1 VNHAEDQ
8 EGLRDAQQ
16 ISGVLSLIRELTGR
30 AMHAQSMGETFVGA
44 FRSLLSCIEF
54 DLGAAVMLE
63 QDLDLYAV
71 TRVGSEALVSER
83 MVASIRDTLAAVIP
97 ASFNSEV
104 VVKSEEAVLPARAT
118 SGDQLR
124 HACYALL
131 KLDGRTAGL
140 LLLQRDE
147 PVFSDAEQEILEI
160 FSAQISMLLTHLAA
174 REQILALADTDDLTG
189 IWNKRYFRRQ
199 LPHEIERARVYG
211 LPLSLLMFDVDDFKE
226 INDTFGHTA
235 GDVVLSELCGAVR
248 ETLRPPDLFARFGG
262 DEFAVILPHTD
273 LGGACAVADRIMR
286 EVTLLII
293 PTDEEGAIRPAISM
307 GVADYMPN
315 DTATELTRRA
325 DERLYLSKRNG
336 KNRYTA

>member
-1 VNHAEDQ
+1 MNHAEDEQ
-8 EGLRDAQQ
+8 GLRDAQQ
-16 ISGVLSLIRELTGR
+16 ISGVLTLIRQLTGR
-30 AMHAQSMGETFVGA
+30 AMHAQSMSDTFVDA
-44 FRSLLSCIEF
+44 FRSLHACIEF

-63 QDLDLYAV
+63 QNLDLYVV
-71 TRVGSEALVSER
+71 TRQGAEALVSDR

-97 ASFNSEV
+97 ASFASEV
-104 VVKSEEAVLPARAT
+104 VVKMEASVLTPHTAK
-118 SGDQLR
+118 GDQLR
-124 HACYALL
+124 HACFALL
-131 KLDGRTAGL
+131 KLDERTAGL

-147 PVFSDAEQEILEI
+147 PLFSDAEQEVLEI
-160 FSAQISMLLTHLAA
+160 FSAQVSMLLTHFAA

-199 LPHEIERARVYG
+199 LPHEIERSRVYG
-211 LPLSLLMFDVDDFKE
+211 LPMSLLMFDVDDFKE

-262 DEFAVILPHTD
+262 DEFAIILPHTD
-273 LGGACAVADRIMR
+273 LNGAVAVAERIMR
-286 EVTLLII
+286 KISILTI
-293 PTDEEGAIRPAISM
+293 PTDEEGAICPAISM
-307 GVADYMPN
+307 GVADYQPN

>member
-1 VNHAEDQ
+1 VNHAEEK
-8 EGLRDAQQ
+8 EGLRDSQQ

-44 FRSLLSCIEF
+44 FQSLLACIEF

-71 TRVGSEALVSER
+71 TRLGSEALVSER

-104 VVKSEEAVLPARAT
+104 VVKTEAAVLPARAA

-160 FSAQISMLLTHLAA
+160 FSAQISMLLSHLAA
-174 REQILALADTDDLTG
+174 REQVLALADTDDLTG

-211 LPLSLLMFDVDDFKE
+211 LPLSLLMFDIDDFKE

-235 GDVVLSELCGAVR
+235 GDVVLSELCGTVR

-273 LGGACAVADRIMR
+273 LAGACAVADRIMR
-286 EVTLLII
+286 EVTLLVI
-293 PTDEEGAIRPAISM
+293 PTDEEGFIKPAISM
-307 GVADYMPN
+307 GVADYVAN